1 MRLPDNIPS
10 PLLPLEEMASL
21 SGLFRGSAGRV
32 LAKGIKS
39 LLKIDEVEYFYA
51 KICGWDGEKETG
63 ATGAEFAKG
72 AIEESGFKMTL
83 NGMPRDE
90 AIGWL
95 RENLP
100 SGAFITISNHT
111 LGALDGLGLIDL
123 FGHAREDYKFMVNK
137 LLMRMKA
144 AASRFIT
151 VTPTGAERT
160 APTADSVAGVRAAV
174 GHLQAG
180 GCLGLFPSGAV
191 SDKVPGRRPLVTLP
205 PSGPVAPSSDPAA
218 AHDSASAPADAAPWG
233 LPAAYTEPRI
243 RDREWQMSIIKFIKR
258 AGVPVIPVLD
268 ATLNSN
274 FYYNLGLIDW
284 RIRITRL
291 PAEMLNKRGKELRFV
306 MGQAISP
313 EQISSVSD
321 IKDPRTLLRASVY
334 PML

>member
-1 MRLPDNIPS
+1 MKQVLKFAAALCVALVLVMGVRAVAFSLCRVPS
-10 PLLPLEEMASL
+10 DIGRELHRGDRVWVNKLARTANFSRGDIVVFDTSGTPPCISL
-21 SGLFRGSAGRV
+21 YS
-32 LAKGIKS
+32 
-39 LLKIDEVEYFYA
+39 
-51 KICGWDGEKETG
+51 
-63 ATGAEFAKG
+63 
-72 AIEESGFKMTL
+72 
-83 NGMPRDE
+83 RDE

-205 PSGPVAPSSDPAA
+205 ALDSAS
-218 AHDSASAPADAAPWG
+218 AHDSASAPAAAPWG
-233 LPAAYTEPRI
+233 LPATYTEPRI

-321 IKDPRTLLRASVY
+321 IKDLRTLLRASVY
-334 PML
+334 TML